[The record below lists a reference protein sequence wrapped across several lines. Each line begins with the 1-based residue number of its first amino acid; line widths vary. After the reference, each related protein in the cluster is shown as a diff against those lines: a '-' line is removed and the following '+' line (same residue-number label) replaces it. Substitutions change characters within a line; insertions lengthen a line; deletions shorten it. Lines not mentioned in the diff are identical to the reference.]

1 MRQTFLQELAS
12 HYITQFTDESP
23 SVCIVFPNR
32 RASTFFRKALLE
44 LRPENQ
50 WLPDILSSGDFVKKI
65 SSLQIIDPVRALF
78 ELYQVYKS
86 TEGDSAD
93 SFDVFSTWASQLI
106 HDFQE
111 IDLYCVDAKQLYSSV
126 DAAYAMK
133 NWSPDR
139 SEIGKYQEQYLKFW
153 SKMGVWY
160 EKFRAHLFSNNLATA
175 AMAYRRLAE
184 NIQTQEL
191 PWKHLIFAG
200 FNALNTSEQI
210 IIQHLEKRGKAQLI
224 WDLDNYYLENE
235 MHEAGLFARRFMQQT
250 KKNKLYNTG
259 NYLRNVQRSI
269 EIIGVAKNIGQTF
282 VAGSVLNKIS
292 ENDPSLSQTA
302 LVLCDEQLLMP
313 MLEVLPKDLKT
324 ANITMGY
331 PLHLLPVSTLFS
343 ACLEMHIKARNF
355 KTSDNKEKAFYYKD
369 LLRLFRNPV
378 FASLLPAKEISL
390 LIQKVESIYDVFIPI
405 SKITHQGN
413 SLNTFSFLFEDWN
426 ESPQTAL
433 DALIILS
440 DKIRNHYSLKDKEE
454 IGYELESLFEV
465 SNLVNRIKIMLNGF
479 DGTLHIRTVFRIFQ
493 QFLRQLNLPFLGEP
507 LSGLQIMGLLETR
520 NLDFKNL
527 IVLSVNENI
536 IPAAKSQNSF
546 IPFDIA
552 QAFGLPTYRERDAVF
567 AYHFY
572 RMIQRAE
579 NVSLIYNTESDEFG
593 KGEKSRYI
601 TQLIEELDSPNTTIH
616 SEIFISGLPKD
627 VSDLIKIEK
636 TPDLISKIANRY
648 NGESE
653 KNRLSPTALSTYFRC
668 GLQYY
673 FRYFS
678 GIKIDETKDE
688 EIGANELGDIAHHVL
703 EIIFADYLNKVL
715 DEDAYVKM
723 KLQLDH
729 VLEEALFI
737 ENSGRNYDEGK
748 AILIKHGISKM
759 LHQYL
764 ASELRLKNRSDVSHA
779 RLLSIEKQLSRS
791 IKVNTI
797 LGEKEIHLGGKADRI
812 EIYDKSLRV
821 IDYKTGL
828 VESSKLKLKDLSE
841 VFEKEGM
848 DKALQLLQYI
858 FLAMKEYPNQ
868 QVEAGIISLRKPS
881 AGLTTVTVNND
892 SRFDEENESQLE
904 KLFIEIVESITNPA
918 NSFEQTNDFRICAH
932 CDFAIL
938 CNR

>member
-1 MRQTFLQELAS
+1 MRQTFLHEIAS
-12 HYITQFTDESP
+12 YYISEFPDGDP

-50 WLPDILSSGDFVKKI
+50 WLPDILSSQDFVKRL
-65 SSLQIIDPVRALF
+65 SSLQIIDSVRALF
-78 ELYQVYKS
+78 ELYQVYKT

-93 SFDVFSTWASQLI
+93 SFDVFSTWATQLI

-139 SEIGKYQEQYLKFW
+139 TEISKYQEQYLRFW
-153 SKMGVWY
+153 SKMGIWY
-160 EKFRAHLFSNNLATA
+160 EKFRTHLFANNLATS
-175 AMAYRRLAE
+175 AMAYRSLAE
-184 NIQTQEL
+184 NIKTQEV
-191 PWKHLIFAG
+191 PWKNLIFAG
-200 FNALNTSEQI
+200 FNALNTSEKI
-210 IIQHLEKRGKAQLI
+210 IIKHLEKGNKAKLI

-235 MHEAGLFARRFMQQT
+235 MHEAGLFARRFMQNEG
-250 KKNKLYNTG
+250 KSKLNNTSDF
-259 NYLRNVQRSI
+259 LRNINRNIQV
-269 EIIGVAKNIGQTF
+269 IGVAKNIGQTF
-282 VAGSVLNKIS
+282 VAGSVLNKFS
-292 ENDPSLSQTA
+292 EKDPNLSNTA

-313 MLEVLPKDLKT
+313 MLEVLPLRLNT

-331 PLHLLPVSTLFS
+331 PMHLLPVSTLFS
-343 ACLEMHIKARNF
+343 ACLEMHIKARTLKNAGI
-355 KTSDNKEKAFYYKD
+355 KEKAFYYKD

-390 LIQKVESIYDVFIPI
+390 LIKKVESIYEVFIPI
-405 SKITHQGN
+405 SKITHEGN
-413 SLNTFSFLFEDWN
+413 SLNKFSFLFEDWH
-426 ESPQTAL
+426 EKPDTAL
-433 DALIILS
+433 DALLILS
-440 DKIRNHYSLKDKEE
+440 DKIRNHPSFQNKEE
-454 IGYELESLFEV
+454 VGYELESLFEV
-465 SNLVNRIKIMLNGF
+465 SSLVNRIKIMLLDFYGI
-479 DGTLHIRTVFRIFQ
+479 LHIRTLFRIFQ
-493 QFLRQLNLPFLGEP
+493 QFLRQLSLPFLGEP

-552 QAFGLPTYRERDAVF
+552 QAYGLPTYRERDAVF

-579 NVSLIYNTESDEFG
+579 NVCLIYNTESDEFG

-601 TQLIEELDSPNTTIH
+601 TQLIEELNSPNTIIN
-616 SEIFISGLPKD
+616 SEIFISGLPEDGSKA
-627 VSDLIKIEK
+627 IKIDK
-636 TPDLISKIANRY
+636 TPALIEKIVNRY
-648 NGESE
+648 NGAEE
-653 KNRLSPTALSTYFRC
+653 KNKLSPTALSSYFRC

-673 FRYFS
+673 FKYFS

-688 EIGANELGDIAHHVL
+688 EIGANELGDIAHNVL
-703 EIIFADYLNKVL
+703 EIIFGDYLNEELSAKVYAKMQLKL
-715 DEDAYVKM
+715 DQVLEDA
-723 KLQLDH
+723 LL
-729 VLEEALFI
+729 I

-764 ASELRLKNRSDVSHA
+764 SSELELINRADVKPAH
-779 RLLSIEKQLSRS
+779 LLAVEKQLSRS
-791 IKVNTI
+791 IKINTT
-797 LGEKEIHLGGKADRI
+797 LGKKVIHLGGKADRI
-812 EIYDKSLRV
+812 EMFDNALRV
-821 IDYKTGL
+821 IDYKTGI
-828 VESSKLKLKDLSE
+828 VESSKLKLKDVYD

-848 DKALQLLQYI
+848 DKALQLFQYI
-858 FLAMKEYPNQ
+858 FLAMKDYPNQ
-868 QVEAGIISLRKPS
+868 EVEAGIISLRKPS
-881 AGLTTVTVNND
+881 AGLTAVSVNNETL
-892 SRFDEENESQLE
+892 FDVQNESVLE
-904 KLFIEIVESITNPA
+904 KLFIEIVENIASPN
-918 NSFEQTNDFRICAH
+918 NSFEQTNDLRICKH
-932 CDFAIL
+932 CDFATL